1 MRYKNE
7 LLNDDD
13 KQYFSP
19 YTYTAMPK
27 KKKPKV
33 NLHHRSFSKSCL
45 STDELAVIIRG
56 PNRRQT
62 LKESELYSTSLIS
75 NSINTAVREPIL
87 KAKSSLNL
95 NLSTSPSSGIYS
107 GASSYASSLQA
118 RSSSSSSSSIES
130 LNSSYC
136 HTPISSNASTPLSLP
151 SGNPVWPLSLGIP
164 HELAVLRTRMWIY
177 PRESSIGRT
186 HGCEKS
192 PCNALSA
199 KNAPGLEQYI
209 FVTVFHTR
217 RLSYRMETKLG
228 MNGTFPN

>member
-1 MRYKNE
+1 
-7 LLNDDD
+7 
-13 KQYFSP
+13 
-19 YTYTAMPK
+19 MPK

-75 NSINTAVREPIL
+75 NSINTAGREPML

-164 HELAVLRTRMWIY
+164 HELAVLRTRISSEIFAACCASKLCYDKDHQYCLLQHSTPPCHNSTNLSVLIPEFILPKRIY
-177 PRESSIGRT
+177 SS
-186 HGCEKS
+186 
-192 PCNALSA
+192 
-199 KNAPGLEQYI
+199 
-209 FVTVFHTR
+209 
-217 RLSYRMETKLG
+217 TKK
-228 MNGTFPN
+228 